1 MMIGTGTS
9 SVSFPSRNVFTSFAP
24 FSMSVSVSF
33 GSASSRRNA
42 RGIQPQEDT
51 ETYIPQTL
59 VLGMFL
65 LIFAGHIA
73 VNMVQVRRVR
83 QRRVEERNANRGVNT
98 ETERAPDPP
107 AATAAAVSL
116 GEHED
121 GAEGSAAEHQSNAR

>member
-1 MMIGTGTS
+1 
-9 SVSFPSRNVFTSFAP
+9 
-24 FSMSVSVSF
+24 MSVSVSF

-42 RGIQPQEDT
+42 RGLPSQEDT

-83 QRRVEERNANRGVNT
+83 ERRVEERNANRDVNT
-98 ETERAPDPP
+98 EPERQPEPP
-107 AATAAAVSL
+107 ATTAEATSS
-116 GEHED
+116 GQHEG
-121 GAEGSAAEHQSNAR
+121 GAEGSATEHPSDAG

>member
-1 MMIGTGTS
+1 
-9 SVSFPSRNVFTSFAP
+9 
-24 FSMSVSVSF
+24 MSVSVSF

-42 RGIQPQEDT
+42 RGIQPQEDA

-83 QRRVEERNANRGVNT
+83 QRRVEERNANRDVNT
-98 ETERAPDPP
+98 ETEQAPDPP
-107 AATAAAVSL
+107 AATAAAASL
-116 GEHED
+116 GERED
-121 GAEGSAAEHQSNAR
+121 GAEGSAAEYQRNAR